1 LVLPKEKIIDL
12 SYMNESHV
20 ELIERMVDR
29 AKALASKKNIGSYKM
44 GFHCVPSMAQV
55 INIV

>member
-29 AKALASKKNIGSYKM
+29 AKALASKKKIGSYKM

-55 INIV
+55 HN